1 MKGFLVRVW
10 PPFADGAGD
19 EKSMRVVFLGAP
31 GVGKGTQADRIA
43 TQYQVAKIS
52 TGDLL
57 REAVRSRTTLG
68 LEAKSYM
75 DQGNLV
81 PDAVVVGLVREKLA
95 APSCA
100 NGFVLDGFPRTVPQ
114 AEALGTVLASKGITL
129 DRVVNFQVSRE
140 DVVRRLSGRR
150 SCPKCQATFH
160 VDFAPP
166 KMDGVCDRCG
176 ERLVQRSDDRR
187 DAIEMRLKVY
197 DEQTAPLVCYYDDRR
212 LLFPID
218 ASGAVDV
225 VFQHLSQGLAP
236 YRAL

>member
-1 MKGFLVRVW
+1 
-10 PPFADGAGD
+10 
-19 EKSMRVVFLGAP
+19 MRVVFLGAP
-31 GVGKGTQADRIA
+31 GVGKGTQADRIVA
-43 TQYQVAKIS
+43 QYQVAKIS

-57 REAVRSRTTLG
+57 REAVRNQTTLG

-75 DQGNLV
+75 DQGKLV
-81 PDAVVVGLVREKLA
+81 PDAVVIGLVREKLA

-114 AEALGTVLASKGITL
+114 AEELGMVLMSKGIAL
-129 DRVVNFQVSRE
+129 DRVLNFQVSRE

-160 VDFAPP
+160 IDFAKP
-166 KMDGVCDRCG
+166 KVDGICDRCG
-176 ERLVQRSDDRR
+176 ALLVQRSDDCR

-197 DEQTAPLVCYYDDRR
+197 DEQTAPLVRYYEERR
-212 LLFPID
+212 LLSPVD

-225 VFQHLSQGLAP
+225 VFQHLSQELAP
-236 YRAL
+236 YRVT